1 MRAAARARRRM
12 AADRGATARRAS
24 LSLCVTDSM
33 NDSSHPIRVDEPMP
47 HRKVIRSWITPFGER
62 VIARSI
68 VLLAV
73 EYLLLFA
80 AFAGALLAASGIV
93 KIVCGMAAGFI
104 TGRLFIIGHD
114 ACHQSLTPNHRLNR
128 WLGRIAFLPSLTPYS
143 LWEVGHN
150 VVHHGYTNLKG
161 FDFVWAPLTPGEY
174 AALSPARRLLD
185 RIYRS
190 GWAPGLY
197 YLVEIWWLRM
207 YFPAKAYLGASRP
220 IFRRDCLLVTGFA
233 ALWIG
238 AVVWIAAAT
247 RQSMPLLLVTGVAV
261 PFLFWCSMIGFV
273 VYVHHTDPRISWH
286 ANRAEWSRAAP
297 FVSTTLHLTFPFGI
311 GGLLHHIM
319 EHTAHHVDMSIPLYG
334 LKDAQAK
341 LEAMLPGR
349 IVVQRFSWCW
359 YFDTARRCKLYDTD
373 RKRWTDYRGRAT
385 SDAHLR
391 ADAPMADRR
400 AAWAGRRVTRAA
412 ARLVVSG

>member
-1 MRAAARARRRM
+1 
-12 AADRGATARRAS
+12 
-24 LSLCVTDSM
+24 
-33 NDSSHPIRVDEPMP
+33 MP

-68 VLLAV
+68 V
-73 EYLLLFA
+73 
-80 AFAGALLAASGIV
+80 LLAASGIV

-349 IVVQRFSWCW
+349 IVVQRFSWRW

-391 ADAPMADRR
+391 ADAPMAEQRPID
-400 AAWAGRRVTRAA
+400 APHGPGGA
-412 ARLVVSG
+412 

>member
-1 MRAAARARRRM
+1 MPCAPHRKRDPAAGMRAAARARRRM

-47 HRKVIRSWITPFGER
+47 HRKLIRSWITPFGER

-73 EYLLLFA
+73 DYLLLFA

-233 ALWIG
+233 
-238 AVVWIAAAT
+238 
-247 RQSMPLLLVTGVAV
+247 V

-334 LKDAQAK
+334 LKNAQAK

-349 IVVQRFSWCW
+349 IVVQRFSWRW

-391 ADAPMADRR
+391 ADAPMAEQRPID
-400 AAWAGRRVTRAA
+400 APHGPGGA
-412 ARLVVSG
+412 